1 MYCCLLLLCCR
12 VMCVFCVLRPTEL
25 FRSCNVQSD
34 QGAMSDFRLWSNGTI
49 KMPFM
54 NIPVLDIRRCR
65 PEMWKA
71 VACALQIKPCYS
83 KSRGSVICRSAFILI
98 FISICCINGAMCQ
111 NTSRSHPSTT
121 NTKKKHLNKPVFYLF
136 LSQLLKYSTTI

>member
-1 MYCCLLLLCCR
+1 MGTPANSIMSLSCHINS
-12 VMCVFCVLRPTEL
+12 RPTEL

-34 QGAMSDFRLWSNGTI
+34 QGAMNDIKLWSNGTI

-54 NIPVLDIRRCR
+54 NIPVLDIRKCR

-83 KSRGSVICRSAFILI
+83 KSRGSVIC
-98 FISICCINGAMCQ
+98 
-111 NTSRSHPSTT
+111 
-121 NTKKKHLNKPVFYLF
+121 K
-136 LSQLLKYSTTI
+136 